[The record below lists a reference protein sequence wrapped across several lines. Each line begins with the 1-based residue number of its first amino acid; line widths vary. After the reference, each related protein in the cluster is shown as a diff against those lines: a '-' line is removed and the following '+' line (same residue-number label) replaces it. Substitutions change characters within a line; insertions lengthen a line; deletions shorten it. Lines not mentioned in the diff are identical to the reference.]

1 MRVEKKVVFSMCLF
15 ISTLFKKAARQD
27 LVEYE
32 GFLYPILKKLGLLT
46 RGPCHKW
53 NTTRPKCHFYLKATG
68 NESAHF
74 LGQVLADNRE
84 RKSFIVLL
92 SISLLLP
99 RANSNEL
106 AL

>member
-1 MRVEKKVVFSMCLF
+1 MEHNPSKM
-15 ISTLFKKAARQD
+15 
-27 LVEYE
+27 
-32 GFLYPILKKLGLLT
+32 P
-46 RGPCHKW
+46 
-53 NTTRPKCHFYLKATG
+53 FYLKATG